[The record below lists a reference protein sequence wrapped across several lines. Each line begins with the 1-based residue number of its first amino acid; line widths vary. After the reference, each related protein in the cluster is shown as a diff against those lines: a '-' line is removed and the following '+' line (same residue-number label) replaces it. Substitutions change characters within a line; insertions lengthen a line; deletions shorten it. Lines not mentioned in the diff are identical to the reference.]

1 MALSNTRGMVA
12 ELRAVAHLANDPD
25 ILTFVPPSGL
35 GPIDIVTIH
44 KKTGEHRYYDVK
56 FASMR
61 KTVKKTHNPRINRAL
76 NKLQKSFT
84 HNLRPIRIE
93 IIYVDDNGRVSL

>member
-25 ILTFVPPSGL
+25 IMTFVPSGGL
-35 GPIDIVTIH
+35 GPIDIITIN

-56 FASMR
+56 IASMR
-61 KTVKKTHNPRINRAL
+61 KTVKKTHNPRINRSL
-76 NKLQKSFT
+76 NNLQRSFSK
-84 HNLRPIRIE
+84 NLRPIRIE
-93 IIYVDDNGRVSL
+93 IIYVDDNGRVTL